1 MICTTIQNK
10 NLEQIL
16 DALEGSE
23 MAEIRLDRCDLSLR
37 EIEECFTSDVPLVAT
52 CRIADLI
59 ASEPS
64 LQDAGLTPQSKEI
77 KAAQIAEK
85 RLCKAIEAGARY
97 VDVEIEAPKQMSK
110 RVRNVAHESGTVFI
124 RSFHDFEGTD
134 SLEALKAV
142 VEKCCYHGADMV
154 KVVTTACCQEDVDKV
169 LSLYDWC
176 RATTVSENE
185 KIASLAEGGLIA
197 FCMGDAGRQSRLD
210 CLKAGA
216 PYTYAAVSEEE
227 AAAPGQWTASEMAA
241 ALYDGFRFVGTCNS
255 FGGKL
260 HQVPTNIEV
269 PAAVS
274 GEKCIR
280 CIQESDNIVP
290 NPEVPCSKSF
300 AQRAIIAAALA
311 SGTSHL
317 RGYTPCGDNEAAI
330 RVAENLGAKVERNG
344 GELIITGIAASLGSL
359 DTLPAGANSGVT
371 PLQEGSG
378 HLTGTDMC
386 WEKSSLSEDMVPGV
400 QTLHVGESGLLTRMM
415 IPVMAQLCPD
425 TVLFTGEKTLLGR
438 PLTGACE
445 IMEALGA
452 NVTSVD
458 HPVAVTPS
466 SVTHCHSAAGA
477 PSPVAQSQSRILASS
492 VTNSSETIASDPLPV
507 TLGEAVSQCPSVVT
521 SSEAEGRDE
530 RSSAPIRVPLTV
542 KGPLTATRAEISGK
556 HGSQIISGLLMAL
569 PFSQK
574 NTSLIVREPKSIPYM
589 FITVEVLKKFGIKIG
604 NDMLGGRDF
613 IESGGDW
620 SLCTEIVFKVKGGQR
635 FKAADID
642 LEGDW
647 SAAANFLVAGAIF
660 GKVEVEGLDTTS
672 LQADLS
678 IMDILMDA
686 GASLSLLD
694 GDKGSITVQRAP
706 LKAFAVDASN
716 CPDLFPIISV
726 LAAFCQGTSRIAGV
740 GRLANKESDRAKAI
754 VEMLTQMGVKSYVE
768 GDELLVEGHSLAQRL
783 LAHKG
788 VKAYVG
794 GDGLTEEGHG
804 FAHKVSGVASHTVEA
819 SLDETSGI
827 YAASAS
833 LPGLLKGGEYTSHH
847 DHRMVMALKVA
858 SLGADSPIVIDDETC
873 VEKSFPDFLEMF
885 RRLD

>member
-16 DALEGSE
+16 EALEGCE

-64 LQDAGLTPQSKEI
+64 LQDEGLTPQSREI

-110 RVRNVAHESGTVFI
+110 RVRSVAHENGTVFI

-142 VEKCCYHGADMV
+142 VEKCCYHGADIV
-154 KVVTTACCQEDVDKV
+154 KVVTMAHSQADVDRV
-169 LSLYDWC
+169 LALYDWC
-176 RATTVSENE
+176 HGVSASENE

-197 FCMGDAGRQSRLD
+197 FCMGEAGRQSRLD

-216 PYTYAAVSEEE
+216 PYTYAALSEDEV
-227 AAAPGQWTASEMAA
+227 AAPGQWGAAEMAS
-241 ALYDGFRFVGTCNS
+241 ALYDGFHFIESSGT
-255 FGGKL
+255 
-260 HQVPTNIEV
+260 
-269 PAAVS
+269 
-274 GEKCIR
+274 
-280 CIQESDNIVP
+280 
-290 NPEVPCSKSF
+290 PEVPCSKSF

-311 SGTSHL
+311 SGVSHL

-344 GELIITGIAASLGSL
+344 GELTITGIAAGLE
-359 DTLPAGANSGVT
+359 A
-371 PLQEGSG
+371 LQ
-378 HLTGTDMC
+378 
-386 WEKSSLSEDMVPGV
+386 GV

-415 IPVMAQLCPD
+415 IPVMAQLCPSQ
-425 TVLFTGEKTLLGR
+425 VEFTGEKTLLER
-438 PLTGACE
+438 PLTGARE
-445 IMEALGA
+445 VMEALGA
-452 NVTSVD
+452 
-458 HPVAVTPS
+458 
-466 SVTHCHSAAGA
+466 
-477 PSPVAQSQSRILASS
+477 
-492 VTNSSETIASDPLPV
+492 TIASSGTNGNDEGASDPV
-507 TLGEAVSQCPSVVT
+507 
-521 SSEAEGRDE
+521 
-530 RSSAPIRVPLTV
+530 RVPLTV

-635 FKAADID
+635 FEAADID
-642 LEGDW
+642 LERDW

-660 GKVEVEGLDTTS
+660 GKVEMDGLDTTS

-686 GASLSLLD
+686 GASLSQLD
-694 GDKGSITVQRAP
+694 GDKGTITVQRAP

-754 VEMLTQMGVKSYVE
+754 VEMLTQMGVKASVE
-768 GDELLVEGHSLAQRL
+768 GDELVVEGHSLAQRL
-783 LAHKG
+783 LAQ
-788 VKAYVG
+788 
-794 GDGLTEEGHG
+794 
-804 FAHKVSGVASHTVEA
+804 
-819 SLDETSGI
+819 
-827 YAASAS
+827 
-833 LPGLLKGGEYTSHH
+833 GLLKGGEYTSHH

-858 SLGADSPIVIDDETC
+858 SLGADGPISIDDEVC

-885 RRLD
+885 SRLV